1 MRLLPAILLS
11 LLLFSSVS
19 SGQDREY
26 QIKAEFLER
35 FTRFVEWPPE
45 AGISNSSGEFKICII
60 GKDPFGPYLTELA
73 TAVKIQNKKIVLR
86 NIDSTRQIDSCNLL
100 FVSQSEKLKLS
111 HILEHTRSKPILTV
125 GDSPGFG
132 ERGVLI
138 NFYQTDG
145 FIRFEINRTAAERSR
160 LRFSSRL
167 LKLGRL
173 IETNNPRQTP

>member
-1 MRLLPAILLS
+1 MFLC
-11 LLLFSSVS
+11 FSIVS
-19 SGQDREY
+19 SQDREY

-35 FTRFVEWPPE
+35 FTRFIEWPADP
-45 AGISNSSGEFKICII
+45 AVSNPSNQFILCII

-73 TAVKIQNKKIVLR
+73 TAVKIQNKQILLR
-86 NIDSTRQIDSCNLL
+86 NIDSTKEIEPCNLL
-100 FVSQSEKLKLS
+100 FISNSEKLNLPY
-111 HILEHTRSKPILTV
+111 ILNHTRAKPILTV

-138 NFYQTDG
+138 NFYQADA
-145 FIRFEINRTAAERSR
+145 FIRFEINRSAVEQSR

-173 IETNNPRQTP
+173 IDSNNLRQTP